1 VACFVLGKSVSN
13 EYQERSQHISPAT
26 LALLLLIGAVGAG
39 YYLTYLLNPANRGD
53 LIPYLLVLLAE
64 STIIFQAFM
73 AYWTIL
79 AGSYNPKDFQYVA
92 ARQKLFGTGK
102 KVLTPASKL
111 YLRDAQ
117 TSVDVYITVYGEPI
131 ETVEQTATAAR
142 DLIGKHETYILDD
155 GESDTV
161 KAMAERIGVGYI
173 RRKQHKHAKAGNI
186 NHALGVTNGEFF
198 VVFDA
203 DHTPKPNFLQETMPF
218 FASPKTAFVQTPQF
232 YNNTH
237 NPIARGAA
245 FAQQLFYRFICTGK
259 NRFNAVFC
267 VGTNVVFRRS
277 AIEEVGGIYEKSNSE
292 DIWTSILLHE
302 AGYVSI
308 FIPDVLAEGQ
318 APDTIAAYTK
328 QQLRWATGG
337 FEILFTHNPLRAPK
351 MSLDQ
356 KMQYFSTV
364 TFYLLGVAVAL
375 LFLVPPMAIFMDM
388 TAVNASG
395 SLFDWLL
402 HYLAFYGFYFGVTIY
417 CMSGFK
423 FETLVLAS
431 ASFPTY
437 IKALWNVITSKA
449 VGWTATGKR
458 VSEKPLNY
466 LVPQILV
473 FLFLL
478 ASTIFGVIL
487 VLGGKPMSLALV
499 WNAFNTFIFGYYI
512 NMSFRSRASEPAPG
526 KPEEVTTT
534 KQATEG
540 AV

>member
-1 VACFVLGKSVSN
+1 MSN
-13 EYQERSQHISPAT
+13 EYQERSQHVSPAT

-53 LIPYLLVLLAE
+53 LVPYILVLLAE
-64 STIIFQAFM
+64 TTIIFQAFM

-79 AGSYNPKDFQYVA
+79 AGNYNPKDFQYVG
-92 ARQKLFGTGK
+92 ARQKLFGKAK
-102 KVLTPASKL
+102 KSVTAGSQL
-111 YLRDAQ
+111 YIREQKA
-117 TSVDVYITVYGEPI
+117 TVDVYITVYGEPLA
-131 ETVEQTATAAR
+131 TVEQTATAAR
-142 DLIGKHETYILDD
+142 DIIGKHETYLLDD
-155 GESDTV
+155 GASDDI
-161 KAMAERIGVGYI
+161 KAMAERVGVGYI
-173 RRKQHKHAKAGNI
+173 RRTEHKHAKAGNI
-186 NHALGVTNGEFF
+186 NHALGVTSGEFF

-203 DHTPKPNFLQETMPF
+203 DHVPKPNFLQETMPF
-218 FASPKTAFVQTPQF
+218 FANSKTAFVQTPQF
-232 YNNTH
+232 YTNTH

-245 FAQQLFYRFICTGK
+245 YAQQLFYRFICTGK

-267 VGTNVVFRRS
+267 VGTNVAFRRS
-277 AIEEVGGIYEKSNSE
+277 AVLEVGGIYEKSNSE

-302 AGYVSI
+302 AGYLSV
-308 FIPDVLAEGQ
+308 FIPDILAEGQ

-375 LFLVPPMAIFMDM
+375 LFLVPPLAIFMDM
-388 TAVNASG
+388 TAVTAST

-417 CMSGFK
+417 CMGGFK

-437 IKALWNVITSKA
+437 VKALWNVIAGKA

-458 VSEKPLNY
+458 LSESPMNF

-473 FLFLL
+473 FIFLF
-478 ASTIFGVIL
+478 ASSVFGVCL
-487 VLGGKPMSLALV
+487 VLTGKPLSLALV
-499 WNAFNTFIFGYYI
+499 WNSFNAFVFGYYI
-512 NMSFRSRASEPAPG
+512 RMALRSRAPQVTPTTPQEVAPH
-526 KPEEVTTT
+526 KIAESIV
-534 KQATEG
+534 
-540 AV
+540 

>member
-1 VACFVLGKSVSN
+1 MSN
-13 EYQERSQHISPAT
+13 EYQERSQHVSPAT
-26 LALLLLIGAVGAG
+26 LALLLLIGALGAG
-39 YYLTYLLNPANRGD
+39 YYLTYLLNPANQGD
-53 LIPYLLVLLAE
+53 FIPYILVLLAE

-79 AGSYNPKDFQYVA
+79 AGNFNPRDFRYVA
-92 ARQKLFGTGK
+92 ARQKLFGGGK
-102 KVLTPASKL
+102 KLATIKSPL
-111 YLRDAQ
+111 YLHDEEI
-117 TSVDVYITVYGEPI
+117 TVDVFITVYGEPLDVV
-131 ETVEQTATAAR
+131 EKTVVAAR
-142 DLIGKHETYILDD
+142 DMIGKHRTYILDD
-155 GESDTV
+155 GESEDV
-161 KAMAERIGVGYI
+161 RAIAQRVGVNYI
-173 RRKQHKHAKAGNI
+173 RRTEHKHAKAGNI
-186 NHALGVTNGEFF
+186 NHALSVTNGDFF

-203 DHTPKPNFLQETMPF
+203 DHVPKPHFLQETLPF
-218 FASPKTAFVQTPQF
+218 FAGQKTAFVQTPQF
-232 YNNTH
+232 YTNTH

-245 FAQQLFYRFICTGK
+245 YAQQLFYRFICTGK

-277 AIEEVGGIYEKSNSE
+277 AIMEIGGIYEKSNSE

-302 AGYVSI
+302 AGYVSV

-375 LFLVPPMAIFMDM
+375 LFLVPPLAIFMDM
-388 TAVNASG
+388 TAVTASG

-417 CMSGFK
+417 CMNGFK

-437 IKALWNVITSKA
+437 IKALWNVIAGKA

-458 VSEKPLNY
+458 LSESPMNF
-466 LVPQILV
+466 LVPQVLV
-473 FLFLL
+473 FIFLL
-478 ASTIFGVIL
+478 GSSIFGVVL
-487 VLGGKPMSLALV
+487 VVAGKPLSLALV
-499 WNAFNTFIFGYYI
+499 WNMFNTFVFGYYI
-512 NMSFRSRASEPAPG
+512 RMALRSHASQPAPS
-526 KPEEVTTT
+526 KPQKE
-534 KQATEG
+534 ATPQTVAEG
-540 AV
+540 AA

>member
-1 VACFVLGKSVSN
+1 MSN
-13 EYQERSQHISPAT
+13 DYQERSQHVSPAT

-39 YYLTYLLNPANRGD
+39 YYLTYLLNPANQGD

-79 AGSYNPKDFQYVA
+79 AGNYNPKDFQYVA
-92 ARQKLFGTGK
+92 ARQKLFGRGK
-102 KVLTPASKL
+102 RVVSVRSPLFIREEVAT
-111 YLRDAQ
+111 
-117 TSVDVYITVYGEPI
+117 VDVFITVYGEPLRV
-131 ETVEQTATAAR
+131 VEQTALAAR
-142 DLIGKHETYILDD
+142 DIIGDHKTYILDD
-155 GESDTV
+155 GESDAV
-161 KAMAERIGVGYI
+161 RAMARRIGVGYI
-173 RRKQHKHAKAGNI
+173 RRTEHKHAKAGNI
-186 NHALGVTNGEFF
+186 NHALGVTTGDYF

-203 DHTPKPNFLQETMPF
+203 DHVPKPNFLQETMPF
-218 FASPKTAFVQTPQF
+218 FAEKKTAFVQTPQF
-232 YNNTH
+232 YVNTN

-245 FAQQLFYRFICTGK
+245 YAQQLFYRFICAGK

-277 AIEEVGGIYEKSNSE
+277 AVQEIGGIYEKSNSE

-302 AGYVSI
+302 AGYTTV
-308 FIPDVLAEGQ
+308 FIPDILAEGQ

-337 FEILFTHNPLRAPK
+337 FEILFTHNPLRAKK

-375 LFLVPPMAIFMDM
+375 LFLVPPLAIFMDM
-388 TAVNASG
+388 TAVSASG
-395 SLFDWLL
+395 TLFDWLL

-417 CMSGFK
+417 CMGGFK

-437 IKALWNVITSKA
+437 IKALWNVIAGKA

-458 VSEKPLNY
+458 MSESPMNY

-473 FLFLL
+473 FIFLF
-478 ASTIFGVIL
+478 ASSVFGVYL
-487 VLGGKPMSLALV
+487 VATGKPLSLALI
-499 WNAFNTFIFGYYI
+499 WNMFNTFVFGYYI
-512 NMSFRSRASEPAPG
+512 RMALRSHAPQEAPAEPHA
-526 KPEEVTTT
+526 TTH
-534 KQATEG
+534 KIAEG
-540 AV
+540 TV

>member
-1 VACFVLGKSVSN
+1 MSN
-13 EYQERSQHISPAT
+13 EYQERSPHVSPAT

-39 YYLTYLLNPANRGD
+39 YYLTYLLNPANQGD
-53 LIPYLLVLLAE
+53 LIPYILVLLAE

-79 AGSYNPKDFQYVA
+79 AGNYNPKDFQYVA
-92 ARQKLFGTGK
+92 ARQRLFGTGK
-102 KVLTPASKL
+102 KLVDVSSPL
-111 YLRDAQ
+111 YIRDETAA
-117 TSVDVYITVYGEPI
+117 VDVYVTVYGEPL

-142 DLIGKHETYILDD
+142 DIIGKHETYILDD
-155 GESDTV
+155 GESDAV

-173 RRKQHKHAKAGNI
+173 RRKEHKHAKAGNI
-186 NHALGVTNGEFF
+186 NHALSVTNGEFF

-203 DHTPKPNFLQETMPF
+203 DHVPKPNFLQETMPF
-218 FASPKTAFVQTPQF
+218 FANSKTAFVQTPQF
-232 YNNTH
+232 YVNTN

-277 AIEEVGGIYEKSNSE
+277 AVMEVGGIYQKSNSE

-302 AGYVSI
+302 AGYLSV

-337 FEILFTHNPLRAPK
+337 FEILFTHNPLRAKK

-356 KMQYFSTV
+356 KMQYFTTV
-364 TFYLLGVAVAL
+364 TFYLLGAAVAL
-375 LFLVPPMAIFMDM
+375 LFLVPPLAIFMDM

-417 CMSGFK
+417 CMNGFK

-437 IKALWNVITSKA
+437 VKALWNVIAGKA

-458 VSEKPLNY
+458 LSESPMNY
-466 LVPQILV
+466 LVPQVLV
-473 FLFLL
+473 FIFLC
-478 ASTIFGVIL
+478 ASSIFGMYL
-487 VLGGKPMSLALV
+487 VATGKPFSLALI
-499 WNAFNTFIFGYYI
+499 WNMFNTFVFGYYI
-512 NMSFRSRASEPAPG
+512 RMALRSRAPQ
-526 KPEEVTTT
+526 VTPT
-534 KQATEG
+534 QQEATAHKIAEG
-540 AV
+540 TA